1 VLPVPLSRR
10 DCGGLPAGH
19 HREDLS
25 PTKGEDEVDAQR
37 ARSTRASTAP
47 GPEQHDGPT
56 VSRIVLGTQLRRLR
70 EASGITREQAGNAIR
85 ASHAKISRLELGRVG
100 FKERDIVDL
109 LTLYGVTGDDER
121 DEILGLMRQANT
133 RVWWQQHS
141 DLLPSWFEMYLRL
154 EQVAQVI
161 RTYQVQFVPGLL
173 QSEEYARAVIA
184 HGHRSQP
191 AHEID
196 RRVQLRMDRQ
206 KMLHQPNAPQL
217 WAVIDEAALTRPFGP
232 PRVMRAQVEYL
243 LELSSAQNVHVQVL
257 PFCAG
262 AHAAAGG
269 SFTILRFAEPD
280 LPDVVYLEQLTSAVY
295 LDKRSDVE
303 DYVMIMERVSVQAEP
318 PAQSR
323 ATLQRLLTEI

>member
-1 VLPVPLSRR
+1 M
-10 DCGGLPAGH
+10 A
-19 HREDLS
+19 
-25 PTKGEDEVDAQR
+25 KEDEVDAR
-37 ARSTRASTAP
+37 TARSQPTAPASTP
-47 GPEQHDGPT
+47 GQQDGPT

-70 EASGITREQAGNAIR
+70 EAAGISREAAGHAIR

-109 LTLYGVTGDDER
+109 LALYGVTDEDER
-121 DEILGLMRQANT
+121 AQIMSLMRQANT
-133 RVWWQQHS
+133 RGWWQQHS

-154 EQVAQVI
+154 EQVAKVI
-161 RTYQVQFVPGLL
+161 RTYQVQFIPGLL
-173 QSEEYARAVIA
+173 QNEEYAREVIRR
-184 HGHRSQP
+184 GHQSRSDY
-191 AHEID
+191 EVD

-206 KMLHQPNAPQL
+206 KMLREPEAPHL

-232 PRVMRAQVEYL
+232 ARVMRSQIEHL
-243 LELSSAQNVHVQVL
+243 LEVSEAPNVDVQVL
-257 PFCAG
+257 PFRSG

-280 LPDVVYLEQLTSAVY
+280 LPDIVYLEQLTSAVY

-303 DYVMIMERVSVQAEP
+303 DYVMIMERVSVQAET

-323 ATLQRLLTEI
+323 ATLRRLANEV